1 MGTRLDY
8 GNGRIK
14 SSSSL
19 FSQKKNT
26 KKKNKYGL
34 EQVFPESE
42 LERKWTSGYS
52 WRIQR
57 LFQRT
62 LHLALSKWSDCKT
75 SYGSLIEGLG

>member
-1 MGTRLDY
+1 MCITLPFKCNVSVTVQFFSKSANKNDKNWFFFMGTRLDY

-52 WRIQR
+52 
-57 LFQRT
+57 
-62 LHLALSKWSDCKT
+62 
-75 SYGSLIEGLG
+75 